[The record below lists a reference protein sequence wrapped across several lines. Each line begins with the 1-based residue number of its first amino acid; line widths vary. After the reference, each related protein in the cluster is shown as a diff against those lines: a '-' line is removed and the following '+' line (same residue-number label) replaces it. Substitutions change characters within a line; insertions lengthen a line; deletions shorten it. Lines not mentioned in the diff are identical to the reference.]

1 MIVREPAVGITIILI
16 ASALA
21 VFVMYPLYMVLRT
34 SLTTDGQLSLAIFR
48 SLLSKSY
55 NRRPLANSLKLGLVV
70 SAAGTAAGFIFAYS
84 TTRVDVPLRGFFKLV
99 AMFPMISP
107 PLIMS
112 LAAILLFGNNGL
124 ITRQVLRRAVDFKIY
139 PIFSTL
145 DGIE

>member
-1 MIVREPAVGITIILI
+1 MTTAQTRAERLRSRRALMIVREPAVTITIIVI

-21 VFVMYPLYMVLRT
+21 VFVVYPLYMVLRT

-84 TTRVDVPLRGFFKLV
+84 TTRVDVPLRV
-99 AMFPMISP
+99 
-107 PLIMS
+107 IMNE
-112 LAAILLFGNNGL
+112 AGPRCRN
-124 ITRQVLRRAVDFKIY
+124 
-139 PIFSTL
+139 P
-145 DGIE
+145 